1 MAAETRKVLE
11 MLAAGQIGAAEA
23 EKLLEKL
30 DRGAS
35 AGADRPTGHDSSSSQ
50 PQKLRYLRVLVEN
63 PKSEQVNV
71 RIPLAF
77 LRSGMK
83 LLAVLPPRV
92 NEKLAEK
99 GIDLSALAELKGEEL
114 EQALRDLLVN
124 VDGTGGNNVQVY
136 CESLLLYSSSGAR
149 ARR

>member
-1 MAAETRKVLE
+1 MSAETRKVLE
-11 MLAAGQIGAAEA
+11 MLEAGQISAADA

-30 DRGAS
+30 DQGAS
-35 AGADRPTGHDSSSSQ
+35 AGAEPQAGRESSSSP

-77 LRSGMK
+77 LRSGMM

-92 NEKLAEK
+92 NERLAEK
-99 GIDLSALAELKGEEL
+99 GIDLSAIAGLKGEEL
-114 EQALRDLLVN
+114 EQALRDLHVN
-124 VDGTGGNNVQVY
+124 IDGPEGNKVQVF
-136 CESLLLYSSSGAR
+136 CE
-149 ARR
+149 

>member
-1 MAAETRKVLE
+1 MSAETRKVLE
-11 MLAAGQIGAAEA
+11 MLETGQISAADA

-35 AGADRPTGHDSSSSQ
+35 AGPDPRAARDSSSS
-50 PQKLRYLRVLVEN
+50 PAQKLRFLRVLVEN

-99 GIDLSALAELKGEEL
+99 GIDLSGLAELRGEEL

-124 VDGTGGNNVQVY
+124 VDGPEGNKVQVF
-136 CESLLLYSSSGAR
+136 CE
-149 ARR
+149 

>member
-1 MAAETRKVLE
+1 MSAETRKVLE
-11 MLAAGQIGAAEA
+11 MLEAGQISAADA
-23 EKLLEKL
+23 ERLLEKL

-35 AGADRPTGHDSSSSQ
+35 AGADPHAGRESSSSQ
-50 PQKLRYLRVLVEN
+50 AQKLRYLRVLVEN

-92 NEKLAEK
+92 NERLAEK
-99 GIDLSALAELKGEEL
+99 GIDLSAIADLKGEEL

-124 VDGTGGNNVQVY
+124 IDGPEGNKVQVF
-136 CESLLLYSSSGAR
+136 CE
-149 ARR
+149 

>member
-1 MAAETRKVLE
+1 MSAETRKVLE
-11 MLAAGQIGAAEA
+11 MLQAGQISAADA

-30 DRGAS
+30 DRGVNTS
-35 AGADRPTGHDSSSSQ
+35 PEPGHESSSS
-50 PQKLRYLRVLVEN
+50 PAQKLRYLRVLVEN

-77 LRSGMK
+77 VRSGMK

-92 NEKLAEK
+92 NEKLTEK
-99 GIDLSALAELKGEEL
+99 GIDLSALTELKGEEL

-124 VDGTGGNNVQVY
+124 VDGPEGNKVQVF
-136 CESLLLYSSSGAR
+136 CE
-149 ARR
+149 

>member
-1 MAAETRKVLE
+1 MSAETRKVLE
-11 MLAAGQIGAAEA
+11 MLAAGQIGAADA

-35 AGADRPTGHDSSSSQ
+35 AGADPHPGHDSSSSQ

-71 RIPLAF
+71 RVPLAF

-99 GIDLSALAELKGEEL
+99 GIDLSAISDLKGEDL

-124 VDGTGGNNVQVY
+124 VDGPDGNKVRVF
-136 CESLLLYSSSGAR
+136 CE
-149 ARR
+149 

>member
-1 MAAETRKVLE
+1 MTMSTETRKVLE
-11 MLAAGQIGAAEA
+11 MLAAGQIGAADA

-35 AGADRPTGHDSSSSQ
+35 AGADAHAG
-50 PQKLRYLRVLVEN
+50 RYLRVLVES
-63 PKSEQVNV
+63 PKCEQVNV
-71 RIPLAF
+71 RVPLAF

-99 GIDLSALAELKGEEL
+99 GIDLSAISDLKGEDL

-124 VDGTGGNNVQVY
+124 VDGPDGNKVRVF
-136 CESLLLYSSSGAR
+136 CE
-149 ARR
+149 

>member
-1 MAAETRKVLE
+1 MAAETQKVLE
-11 MLAAGQIGAAEA
+11 MLAAGQITAADA

-30 DRGAS
+30 DRGAR
-35 AGADRPTGHDSSSSQ
+35 AGADPHTGHDSSSAQ
-50 PQKLRYLRVLVEN
+50 AQKLRYLRVLVEN

-99 GIDLSALAELKGEEL
+99 GIDLSAISDLKGEEL

-124 VDGTGGNNVQVY
+124 VDGPDGNKVRVF
-136 CESLLLYSSSGAR
+136 CE
-149 ARR
+149 

>member
-1 MAAETRKVLE
+1 MSAETRKVLE
-11 MLAAGQIGAAEA
+11 MLAVGQITAADA
-23 EKLLEKL
+23 EKLLERL

-35 AGADRPTGHDSSSSQ
+35 AGADPLTGHDSSSSQ
-50 PQKLRYLRVLVEN
+50 PRKLRYLRVLVEN

-71 RIPLAF
+71 RVPLVF

-83 LLAVLPPRV
+83 LLAVLPPQV

-124 VDGTGGNNVQVY
+124 VDGPEGNKVRVF
-136 CESLLLYSSSGAR
+136 CE
-149 ARR
+149 

>member
-11 MLAAGQIGAAEA
+11 MLAAGQITAADA

-35 AGADRPTGHDSSSSQ
+35 AGPDPHAGCESSSSQ
-50 PQKLRYLRVLVEN
+50 AQKLRYLRVLVEN

-92 NEKLAEK
+92 SEKLAEK

-124 VDGTGGNNVQVY
+124 VDGPEGNKVQVF
-136 CESLLLYSSSGAR
+136 CE
-149 ARR
+149 

>member
-1 MAAETRKVLE
+1 MSAETRKVLE
-11 MLAAGQIGAAEA
+11 MLAAGQIGAADA

-30 DRGAS
+30 DRSAS
-35 AGADRPTGHDSSSSQ
+35 AGADPHPGHDSSSSQ

-71 RIPLAF
+71 RVPLAF

-99 GIDLSALAELKGEEL
+99 GIDLSAISDLKGEDL

-124 VDGTGGNNVQVY
+124 VDGPDGNKVRVF
-136 CESLLLYSSSGAR
+136 CE
-149 ARR
+149 

>member
-1 MAAETRKVLE
+1 MSAETRKVLE
-11 MLAAGQIGAAEA
+11 MLEAGQVSAADA

-30 DRGAS
+30 DREAS
-35 AGADRPTGHDSSSSQ
+35 AGPDPRAGCESSSSRA
-50 PQKLRYLRVLVEN
+50 QKLRYLRVLVEN

-99 GIDLSALAELKGEEL
+99 GVDLSALAELKGEEL
-114 EQALRDLLVN
+114 EQALRDLLVD
-124 VDGTGGNNVQVY
+124 VDGPEGNKVQVF
-136 CESLLLYSSSGAR
+136 CE
-149 ARR
+149 

>member
-1 MAAETRKVLE
+1 MAAETQKVLE
-11 MLAAGQIGAAEA
+11 MLAAGQITAADA

-35 AGADRPTGHDSSSSQ
+35 AGADPHTGHDSSSSKA
-50 PQKLRYLRVLVEN
+50 QKLRYLRVLVEN

-99 GIDLSALAELKGEEL
+99 GIDLSAISDLKGEEL

-124 VDGTGGNNVQVY
+124 VDGPDGNKVRVY
-136 CESLLLYSSSGAR
+136 CE
-149 ARR
+149 

>member
-1 MAAETRKVLE
+1 MSTETRKVLE
-11 MLAAGQIGAAEA
+11 MLEARQISAADA
-23 EKLLEKL
+23 EKLLEKVA
-30 DRGAS
+30 RESGSGVAPQ
-35 AGADRPTGHDSSSSQ
+35 AGRESSSS
-50 PQKLRYLRVLVEN
+50 PAQKLRYLRVLVEN

-71 RIPLAF
+71 RIPLVF

-92 NEKLAEK
+92 SEKLAEK

-124 VDGTGGNNVQVY
+124 VDGPEGNKVQVF
-136 CESLLLYSSSGAR
+136 CE
-149 ARR
+149 

>member
-35 AGADRPTGHDSSSSQ
+35 AGAEPHTGHDSSSSQ
-50 PQKLRYLRVLVEN
+50 AQKLRYLRVLVEK
-63 PKSEQVNV
+63 PESEQVNV

-99 GIDLSALAELKGEEL
+99 GIDLSAISDLKGEEL

-124 VDGTGGNNVQVY
+124 VDGPDGNKVRVF
-136 CESLLLYSSSGAR
+136 CE
-149 ARR
+149 

>member
-11 MLAAGQIGAAEA
+11 MLAAGQITAADA

-35 AGADRPTGHDSSSSQ
+35 AGAEPHTGHDSSSPQ
-50 PQKLRYLRVLVEN
+50 AQKLRYLRVLVEK
-63 PKSEQVNV
+63 PESEQVNV

-124 VDGTGGNNVQVY
+124 VDGPEGNKVQVF
-136 CESLLLYSSSGAR
+136 CE
-149 ARR
+149 

>member
-1 MAAETRKVLE
+1 MSAETRKVLE
-11 MLAAGQIGAAEA
+11 MLQAGQINAEDA

-30 DRGAS
+30 DRGGSGGAEPRPGRESPAS
-35 AGADRPTGHDSSSSQ
+35 PT
-50 PQKLRYLRVLVEN
+50 QKLRFLRVLVEN

-71 RIPLAF
+71 RIPLVF

-92 NEKLAEK
+92 NERLAEK

-124 VDGTGGNNVQVY
+124 VDGPEGNKVQVF
-136 CESLLLYSSSGAR
+136 CE
-149 ARR
+149 

>member
-1 MAAETRKVLE
+1 MSAETRKVLE
-11 MLAAGQIGAAEA
+11 MLEAGQISAADA

-35 AGADRPTGHDSSSSQ
+35 AGPEPQAGHESSSS
-50 PQKLRYLRVLVEN
+50 PAQKLRYLRVLVEN

-77 LRSGMK
+77 LRSGWK

-99 GIDLSALAELKGEEL
+99 GIDLSAIAALRGEEL
-114 EQALRDLLVN
+114 EQALQDLHVN
-124 VDGTGGNNVQVY
+124 VDGPEGNKVQVF
-136 CESLLLYSSSGAR
+136 CE
-149 ARR
+149 

>member
-1 MAAETRKVLE
+1 MSAETRKVLE
-11 MLAAGQIGAAEA
+11 MLQAGQISAADA

-30 DRGAS
+30 DRGANAS
-35 AGADRPTGHDSSSSQ
+35 PEPQAGHESPSPA
-50 PQKLRYLRVLVEN
+50 QKLRYLRVLVEN

-77 LRSGMK
+77 VRSGMK

-92 NEKLAEK
+92 NEKLTEK
-99 GIDLSALAELKGEEL
+99 GIDLSALSELKGEEL

-124 VDGTGGNNVQVY
+124 VDGPEGNKVQVF
-136 CESLLLYSSSGAR
+136 CE
-149 ARR
+149 

>member
-1 MAAETRKVLE
+1 MSEETRKVLE
-11 MLAAGQIGAAEA
+11 MLEAGQISAADA

-30 DRGAS
+30 ARGVG
-35 AGADRPTGHDSSSSQ
+35 AGADPQASRESSPS
-50 PQKLRYLRVLVEN
+50 PAQKLRYLRVLVEN

-77 LRSGMK
+77 LRSGWK

-99 GIDLSALAELKGEEL
+99 GIDLSAIAALKGEEL

-124 VDGTGGNNVQVY
+124 VDGPEGNKVQVF
-136 CESLLLYSSSGAR
+136 CE
-149 ARR
+149 

>member
-1 MAAETRKVLE
+1 MSAETRKVLE
-11 MLAAGQIGAAEA
+11 MLAAGQIGAADA
-23 EKLLEKL
+23 EMLLEKL

-35 AGADRPTGHDSSSSQ
+35 AGADPHSGHDSSSSQ
-50 PQKLRYLRVLVEN
+50 PQKLQYLRVLVEN
-63 PKSEQVNV
+63 PKCEQVNV
-71 RIPLAF
+71 RVPLAF

-99 GIDLSALAELKGEEL
+99 GIDLSAISDLKGEDL

-124 VDGTGGNNVQVY
+124 VDGPDGNKVRVF
-136 CESLLLYSSSGAR
+136 CE
-149 ARR
+149 

>member
-1 MAAETRKVLE
+1 MSAETRKVLE
-11 MLAAGQIGAAEA
+11 MLEAGQVSAADA

-30 DRGAS
+30 DREAS
-35 AGADRPTGHDSSSSQ
+35 AGPDPRAGCESSSSQ
-50 PQKLRYLRVLVEN
+50 AQKLRYLRVLVEN

-99 GIDLSALAELKGEEL
+99 GVDLSALAELKGEEL

-124 VDGTGGNNVQVY
+124 VDGPEGNKVQVF
-136 CESLLLYSSSGAR
+136 CE
-149 ARR
+149 

>member
-1 MAAETRKVLE
+1 MSAETRKVLE
-11 MLAAGQIGAAEA
+11 MLETGQISAADA

-35 AGADRPTGHDSSSSQ
+35 AGPDPHAARDSSSS
-50 PQKLRYLRVLVEN
+50 PAQKLRFLRVLVEN

-99 GIDLSALAELKGEEL
+99 GIDLSGLAELRGEEL

-124 VDGTGGNNVQVY
+124 VDGPEGNKVQVF
-136 CESLLLYSSSGAR
+136 CE
-149 ARR
+149 